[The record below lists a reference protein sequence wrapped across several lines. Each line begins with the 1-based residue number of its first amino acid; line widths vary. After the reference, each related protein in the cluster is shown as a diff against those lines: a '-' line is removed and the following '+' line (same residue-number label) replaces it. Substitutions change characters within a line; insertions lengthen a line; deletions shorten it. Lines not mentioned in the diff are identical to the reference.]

1 MTSNFSS
8 RVLQRL
14 RHWANWRCKEPVVVF
29 ESDDW
34 GLQRKACADLLQP
47 YGEPSEWAYEQT
59 ESEADLE
66 KLYNVLENHKDE
78 DGRHPCFTANF
89 VTANPDFEKIRQG
102 GFAEY
107 YDISINN
114 QNEKLKSK
122 WIEGM
127 DRGVFHPQYHAR
139 SHFWAPAWLKDLREN
154 VAGARDLFDQNCNG
168 GLSLLK
174 HEGWR
179 YHSEYIFWKS
189 AEQMKKTQLLDWLS
203 MGLSFFQDCFGFASL
218 STIAPNYI
226 FTPATA
232 GAWLDKGIKIVQ
244 GAGYRIDRGPNGEKR
259 IRSHVLGE
267 RLSGNLLSM
276 IRNVKFDPR
285 PQRPQHGFENTF
297 AWIKKIMPHNIPIII
312 DTHRINYVGPWKEK
326 AFEELHSLLQALK
339 PYHPRFLTTTELGE
353 AILNHGVYTE
363 AWSGEIRQLT
373 PIDAPFQRMLRGYF
387 QILERSYAN
396 IGSSKVR

>member
-1 MTSNFSS
+1 MISNFSS

-14 RHWANWRCKEPVVVF
+14 RHWANWRCQELVIVF

-34 GLQRKACADLLQP
+34 GLQRKACADLIQP
-47 YGEPSEWAYEQT
+47 YGEPSEWACEQT
-59 ESEADLE
+59 ESEDDLE
-66 KLYNVLENHKDE
+66 KLYKVLECHKDE
-78 DGRHPCFTANF
+78 NQRPPSFTANF
-89 VTANPDFEKIRQG
+89 VTANPNFEKIRQE
-102 GFAEY
+102 GFTEY
-107 YDISINN
+107 YDISINDHN
-114 QNEKLKSK
+114 KKLKSK
-122 WIEGM
+122 WMNGV
-127 DRGVFHPQYHAR
+127 DRGIFHPQYHAR
-139 SHFWAPAWLKDLREN
+139 SHFWTAAWLQDLREN
-154 VAGARDLFDQNCNG
+154 VPGSRHLFDQTCNG

-174 HEGWR
+174 QEGWR
-179 YHSEYIFWKS
+179 YHSEYIFWKT
-189 AEQMKKTQLLDWLS
+189 AEQMQKQQLLDWLS

-232 GAWLDKGIKIVQ
+232 QAWLDKGIKIVQ
-244 GAGYRIDRGPNGEKR
+244 GAGYRIVRGHNSEKI

-285 PQRPQHGFENTF
+285 PQRPQHGFKNTF
-297 AWIKKIMPHNIPIII
+297 AWIQKLLPHHIPIII

-326 AFEELHSLLQALK
+326 AFEELNSLLRALK

-353 AILNHGVYTE
+353 AILNHGTYTE
-363 AWSGEIRQLT
+363 AYTGKTRQLT
-373 PIDAPFQRMLRGYF
+373 PIDTPFQKMLRGYF

-396 IGSSKVR
+396 IGSSKLR